1 MDWNASSTADLL
13 VAPGTT
19 VFSAVSS
26 PSPVTGTHGGGS
38 MANPGTPAGD
48 VTIATVAQHF
58 HAGLPFPSEL
68 LTFLRQTTT
77 IAASASAPSAT
88 GVPVSSASVTNLS
101 TFLSNIT
108 LRALTASSGPGGAGT
123 SSSAEFTANLSRRFP
138 HHPFFSSFY
147 NDSAFEICPSI
158 QMPVGNVISMILYA
172 LVAIVG
178 LFGNTLVIYV
188 VLRFSKM
195 QTVTNMYI
203 LNLAIADQCF
213 LIGIPFL
220 ITTMHLGEWTFGN
233 GMCKAYMVSTS
244 ITQFTSSIFL
254 FIMSA
259 DRYIAVCHP
268 ISSPR
273 FRTPL
278 VSKVVSA
285 IAWTASA
292 LIMLPVMLYANTI
305 HREKN
310 KMSCNIMWPSETGA
324 NSGTTFTLYSLILG
338 FAIPLSLILMF
349 YYLVIRKLRT
359 VGPKSKS
366 KEKKRSHRKVTK
378 LVLTVI
384 TVYVLCWLPY
394 WISQVALIN
403 SPPDICKSRLEIT
416 VFVLVS
422 WLGYSNSAMNPI
434 LYAFLSDNFKKS
446 FLKACTCAKGKEIN
460 AQLQIENSF
469 FPRFVRN
476 RGSERGNSTKVLPA
490 ANTRQAKVAADQ
502 QQQQQQP
509 GLHQQ
514 QQQQQQQLQP
524 PVLDNNNSSNVN
536 NNSAKS
542 VVGGGSVNGRNGS
555 YTSGVP
561 FSACSTDQPSSARG
575 SSMTAPSTSV
585 TTIQSS
591 SYRRPSADQQSSP
604 APTVPIA
611 SRDGSRPPT
620 AATLSVAA
628 TTDSLLSS
636 GFCCGSP
643 VSTAATVTASPLTA
657 CSFST
662 GSFTTSCATSCT
674 LLASTGT
681 TFSGSCGSG
690 SSCFAS
696 APTTATGSGSFNPW
710 TVVVT
715 SVTCWCSASG
725 FTGSG
730 SRATSDV
737 FTSVGTSDLSS
748 GFGTSGTVGSTF
760 VGGTTGSF
768 TSPPLFSTSVAVAGF
783 GDGVCAPVAGSLD
796 SSDSFDSDSDELSAL
811 RGLLGAASAD
821 ATSRLTKQMHTM
833 AGFIFYGTERN
844 LFLRLETTKTRSRC
858 TDTVD
863 RQLGTH

>member
-1 MDWNASSTADLL
+1 MDWNGTTAGTADLL
-13 VAPGTT
+13 VAAGTAALST
-19 VFSAVSS
+19 LS
-26 PSPVTGTHGGGS
+26 PNPASTQTTATGTETTS
-38 MANPGTPAGD
+38 MSAPAGEI
-48 VTIATVAQHF
+48 TIASAAHY
-58 HAGLPFPSEL
+58 HGGLPFSSEL
-68 LTFLRQTTT
+68 LTLLRQTTT
-77 IAASASAPSAT
+77 IASS
-88 GVPVSSASVTNLS
+88 SSASSLPSLGAANLS

-108 LRALTASSGPGGAGT
+108 LRALTASGGNGGGGVTGSGPGGT
-123 SSSAEFTANLSRRFP
+123 SSAEFTANLTRRFP
-138 HHPFFSSFY
+138 HHPFFSTFF
-147 NDSAFEICPSI
+147 NDSAFDICPSI

-233 GMCKAYMVSTS
+233 AMCKAYMVSTS

-305 HREKN
+305 HREKD

-324 NSGTTFTLYSLILG
+324 NSGSTFTLYSLILG
-338 FAIPLSLILMF
+338 FAIPLTLILMF

-446 FLKACTCAKGKEIN
+446 FLKACTCAKV
-460 AQLQIENSF
+460 AVDR
-469 FPRFVRN
+469 PY
-476 RGSERGNSTKVLPA
+476 STRTCKRRWLRLRLKTTAPV
-490 ANTRQAKVAADQ
+490 
-502 QQQQQQP
+502 P
-509 GLHQQ
+509 GLVNWKTAFFRH
-514 QQQQQQQLQP
+514 P
-524 PVLDNNNSSNVN
+524 DRFRKIMISSHFNGMTSDGYESPGN
-536 NNSAKS
+536 EAILCNSA
-542 VVGGGSVNGRNGS
+542 N
-555 YTSGVP
+555 
-561 FSACSTDQPSSARG
+561 
-575 SSMTAPSTSV
+575 
-585 TTIQSS
+585 
-591 SYRRPSADQQSSP
+591 
-604 APTVPIA
+604 
-611 SRDGSRPPT
+611 
-620 AATLSVAA
+620 
-628 TTDSLLSS
+628 
-636 GFCCGSP
+636 
-643 VSTAATVTASPLTA
+643 
-657 CSFST
+657 
-662 GSFTTSCATSCT
+662 
-674 LLASTGT
+674 
-681 TFSGSCGSG
+681 
-690 SSCFAS
+690 
-696 APTTATGSGSFNPW
+696 
-710 TVVVT
+710 
-715 SVTCWCSASG
+715 
-725 FTGSG
+725 
-730 SRATSDV
+730 
-737 FTSVGTSDLSS
+737 
-748 GFGTSGTVGSTF
+748 
-760 VGGTTGSF
+760 
-768 TSPPLFSTSVAVAGF
+768 
-783 GDGVCAPVAGSLD
+783 
-796 SSDSFDSDSDELSAL
+796 
-811 RGLLGAASAD
+811 
-821 ATSRLTKQMHTM
+821 
-833 AGFIFYGTERN
+833 
-844 LFLRLETTKTRSRC
+844 
-858 TDTVD
+858 
-863 RQLGTH
+863 

>member
-1 MDWNASSTADLL
+1 MDWNGTLTANGTVDLIVAAGTVALSTL
-13 VAPGTT
+13 
-19 VFSAVSS
+19 
-26 PSPVTGTHGGGS
+26 SPVSHITPHAQQSGAPSNDGS
-38 MANPGTPAGD
+38 TMASPAGD
-48 VTIATVAQHF
+48 TTIATASQF
-58 HAGLPFPSEL
+58 HGGLPFPSEF
-68 LTFLRQTTT
+68 LTFLRQTT
-77 IAASASAPSAT
+77 ASSSSSLPFTASSGSVSAMPSMA
-88 GVPVSSASVTNLS
+88 NFS

-108 LRALTASSGPGGAGT
+108 LRALTASAGGGGVGSGGT
-123 SSSAEFTANLSRRFP
+123 GSVTSSAEFTANLSRHFP
-138 HHPFFSSFY
+138 HHPFFSTFF
-147 NDSAFEICPSI
+147 NESAMDNCPSI
-158 QMPVGNVISMILYA
+158 QMPIGNVISMILYA

-233 GMCKAYMVSTS
+233 AMCKAYMVSTS

-285 IAWTASA
+285 LAWTASA

-305 HREKN
+305 QREKD

-338 FAIPLSLILMF
+338 FAIPLTLILMF

-446 FLKACTCAKGKEIN
+446 FLKACTCAKGKDVN

-469 FPRFVRN
+469 FPRFARN
-476 RGSERGNSTKVLPA
+476 RGSERGNSTKVLQSNNRP
-490 ANTRQAKVAADQ
+490 NKVGFGMDDPQ
-502 QQQQQQP
+502 QQN
-509 GLHQQ
+509 H
-514 QQQQQQQLQP
+514 QQQQQQLQP
-524 PVLDNNNSSNVN
+524 TNQAQQQPHRSNETIVNNNNSTNVN
-536 NNSAKS
+536 NNSMK
-542 VVGGGSVNGRNGS
+542 VNKANGKNN
-555 YTSGVP
+555 TIQNGA
-561 FSACSTDQPSSARG
+561 SADQSSIVRG
-575 SSMTAPSTSV
+575 CGPSTSV
-585 TTIQSS
+585 TTVQSS
-591 SYRRPSADQQSSP
+591 SSARPSTDQQQQQPSALSRVLDVNIATPP
-604 APTVPIA
+604 ATGVIFA
-611 SRDGSRPPT
+611 RPPV
-620 AATLSVAA
+620 LH
-628 TTDSLLSS
+628 TDL
-636 GFCCGSP
+636 
-643 VSTAATVTASPLTA
+643 
-657 CSFST
+657 
-662 GSFTTSCATSCT
+662 
-674 LLASTGT
+674 
-681 TFSGSCGSG
+681 
-690 SSCFAS
+690 
-696 APTTATGSGSFNPW
+696 
-710 TVVVT
+710 
-715 SVTCWCSASG
+715 
-725 FTGSG
+725 
-730 SRATSDV
+730 
-737 FTSVGTSDLSS
+737 
-748 GFGTSGTVGSTF
+748 
-760 VGGTTGSF
+760 
-768 TSPPLFSTSVAVAGF
+768 
-783 GDGVCAPVAGSLD
+783 
-796 SSDSFDSDSDELSAL
+796 
-811 RGLLGAASAD
+811 
-821 ATSRLTKQMHTM
+821 
-833 AGFIFYGTERN
+833 
-844 LFLRLETTKTRSRC
+844 
-858 TDTVD
+858 
-863 RQLGTH
+863 

>member
-1 MDWNASSTADLL
+1 MDWNGTTTGTVELL
-13 VAPGTT
+13 VSAGTAALSTLAPVTAAAPSDLT
-19 VFSAVSS
+19 
-26 PSPVTGTHGGGS
+26 PSPGMPTAEMDTTGMTASASDITIASAAHYHGG
-38 MANPGTPAGD
+38 
-48 VTIATVAQHF
+48 I
-58 HAGLPFPSEL
+58 PFPSEL

-77 IAASASAPSAT
+77 IASS
-88 GVPVSSASVTNLS
+88 SSASSMPSLSVTNIS
-101 TFLSNIT
+101 TFLNNIT
-108 LRALTASSGPGGAGT
+108 LRALTASGAAGTGPGGTG
-123 SSSAEFTANLSRRFP
+123 SVEFTANLSRRFP
-138 HHPFFSSFY
+138 HHPFFSTFF
-147 NDSAFEICPSI
+147 NDSALDICPSI

-233 GMCKAYMVSTS
+233 AMCKAYMVSTS

-305 HREKN
+305 GREKD
-310 KMSCNIMWPSETGA
+310 KVSCNIMWPSETGA
-324 NSGTTFTLYSLILG
+324 NSGSTFTLYSLILG
-338 FAIPLSLILMF
+338 FAIPLTLILMF

-469 FPRFVRN
+469 FPRFGRN
-476 RGSERGNSTKVLPA
+476 RGSERGNSTKVLQSNNRPNNRA
-490 ANTRQAKVAADQ
+490 GMLDAQGNPQH
-502 QQQQQQP
+502 
-509 GLHQQ
+509 HQQ
-514 QQQQQQQLQP
+514 QQQHHQAHHQANDALA
-524 PVLDNNNSSNVN
+524 NNNNVCNVN
-536 NNSAKS
+536 NNSSQA
-542 VVGGGSVNGRNGS
+542 GTVNGKSAGFQNGS
-555 YTSGVP
+555 STMPYGGM
-561 FSACSTDQPSSARG
+561 STDQSSIVRG
-575 SSMTAPSTSV
+575 CGPSTSV

-591 SYRRPSADQQSSP
+591 SARPSTDLPP
-604 APTVPIA
+604 AAAPIVPIS
-611 SRDGSRPPT
+611 SRALDSGNDGPSVAGFVSRPPV
-620 AATLSVAA
+620 LH
-628 TTDSLLSS
+628 TDL
-636 GFCCGSP
+636 
-643 VSTAATVTASPLTA
+643 
-657 CSFST
+657 
-662 GSFTTSCATSCT
+662 
-674 LLASTGT
+674 
-681 TFSGSCGSG
+681 
-690 SSCFAS
+690 
-696 APTTATGSGSFNPW
+696 
-710 TVVVT
+710 
-715 SVTCWCSASG
+715 
-725 FTGSG
+725 
-730 SRATSDV
+730 
-737 FTSVGTSDLSS
+737 
-748 GFGTSGTVGSTF
+748 
-760 VGGTTGSF
+760 
-768 TSPPLFSTSVAVAGF
+768 
-783 GDGVCAPVAGSLD
+783 
-796 SSDSFDSDSDELSAL
+796 
-811 RGLLGAASAD
+811 
-821 ATSRLTKQMHTM
+821 
-833 AGFIFYGTERN
+833 
-844 LFLRLETTKTRSRC
+844 
-858 TDTVD
+858 
-863 RQLGTH
+863 

>member
-1 MDWNASSTADLL
+1 MDWNGTALANGTVDLL
-13 VAPGTT
+13 VAAGSVALSTLSPLPAITT
-19 VFSAVSS
+19 HAHHQDSN
-26 PSPVTGTHGGGS
+26 T
-38 MANPGTPAGD
+38 MASPAGD
-48 VTIATVAQHF
+48 ITIATAAHF
-58 HAGLPFPSEL
+58 HGGIPFPSEL

-77 IAASASAPSAT
+77 SSSAAFTAASASANFT
-88 GVPVSSASVTNLS
+88 
-101 TFLSNIT
+101 TFLNNIT
-108 LRALTASSGPGGAGT
+108 LRALTASGGGGASGSGT
-123 SSSAEFTANLSRRFP
+123 SSAEFTANLSRRFP
-138 HHPFFSSFY
+138 HHPFFSTFF
-147 NDSAFEICPSI
+147 NESALDICPSI

-233 GMCKAYMVSTS
+233 AMCKAYMVSTS

-285 IAWTASA
+285 LAWTASA

-305 HREKN
+305 QREKD

-338 FAIPLSLILMF
+338 FAIPLTLILMF

-446 FLKACTCAKGKEIN
+446 FLKACTCAKGKDVN

-476 RGSERGNSTKVLPA
+476 RGSERGNSTKVLHVTNVQSSSSVRPSNEQPIVPISSGRLLDANNATPPA
-490 ANTRQAKVAADQ
+490 TGAPIFTR
-502 QQQQQQP
+502 
-509 GLHQQ
+509 
-514 QQQQQQQLQP
+514 P
-524 PVLDNNNSSNVN
+524 PVLH
-536 NNSAKS
+536 
-542 VVGGGSVNGRNGS
+542 
-555 YTSGVP
+555 
-561 FSACSTDQPSSARG
+561 TD
-575 SSMTAPSTSV
+575 
-585 TTIQSS
+585 
-591 SYRRPSADQQSSP
+591 
-604 APTVPIA
+604 
-611 SRDGSRPPT
+611 
-620 AATLSVAA
+620 L
-628 TTDSLLSS
+628 
-636 GFCCGSP
+636 
-643 VSTAATVTASPLTA
+643 
-657 CSFST
+657 
-662 GSFTTSCATSCT
+662 
-674 LLASTGT
+674 
-681 TFSGSCGSG
+681 
-690 SSCFAS
+690 
-696 APTTATGSGSFNPW
+696 
-710 TVVVT
+710 
-715 SVTCWCSASG
+715 
-725 FTGSG
+725 
-730 SRATSDV
+730 
-737 FTSVGTSDLSS
+737 
-748 GFGTSGTVGSTF
+748 
-760 VGGTTGSF
+760 
-768 TSPPLFSTSVAVAGF
+768 
-783 GDGVCAPVAGSLD
+783 
-796 SSDSFDSDSDELSAL
+796 
-811 RGLLGAASAD
+811 
-821 ATSRLTKQMHTM
+821 
-833 AGFIFYGTERN
+833 
-844 LFLRLETTKTRSRC
+844 
-858 TDTVD
+858 
-863 RQLGTH
+863 

>member
-1 MDWNASSTADLL
+1 MDWNGTTSSTVDLL
-13 VAPGTT
+13 VSAGTVALSTLAPAST
-19 VFSAVSS
+19 AVPPNLN
-26 PSPVTGTHGGGS
+26 PSTGMSTTGTDTTS
-38 MANPGTPAGD
+38 MTASVSD
-48 VTIATVAQHF
+48 ITIATAAHY
-58 HAGLPFPSEL
+58 HGGIPFPSEL

-77 IAASASAPSAT
+77 IATS
-88 GVPVSSASVTNLS
+88 SSASSSMPSLGVTNFS

-108 LRALTASSGPGGAGT
+108 LRALTASAGGGGGGVAGPGGT
-123 SSSAEFTANLSRRFP
+123 SSAEFTANLSRRFP
-138 HHPFFSSFY
+138 HHPFFSTFF
-147 NDSAFEICPSI
+147 NDSALDICPSI

-233 GMCKAYMVSTS
+233 AMCKAYMVSTS

-305 HREKN
+305 RREKD

-324 NSGTTFTLYSLILG
+324 NSGSTFTLYSLILG
-338 FAIPLSLILMF
+338 FAIPLTLILMF

-469 FPRFVRN
+469 FPRFGRN
-476 RGSERGNSTKVLPA
+476 RGSERGNSTKVLQSNNRPNNRTGLPDA
-490 ANTRQAKVAADQ
+490 QGNLPQ
-502 QQQQQQP
+502 QQQ
-509 GLHQQ
+509 HQQ
-514 QQQQQQQLQP
+514 QHQQHQAQHQSNDALA
-524 PVLDNNNSSNVN
+524 NNNNVSNVN
-536 NNSAKS
+536 NNSSQA
-542 VVGGGSVNGRNGS
+542 GTANGKRAGFQNGS
-555 YTSGVP
+555 
-561 FSACSTDQPSSARG
+561 STIPYGGMSSDQGSIVRG
-575 SSMTAPSTSV
+575 CGPSTSV

-591 SYRRPSADQQSSP
+591 SARPSTDLPP
-604 APTVPIA
+604 AGAPIVPIS
-611 SRDGSRPPT
+611 SR
-620 AATLSVAA
+620 AL
-628 TTDSLLSS
+628 DS
-636 GFCCGSP
+636 GNDGSP
-643 VSTAATVTASPLTA
+643 VPG
-657 CSFST
+657 F
-662 GSFTTSCATSCT
+662 
-674 LLASTGT
+674 
-681 TFSGSCGSG
+681 CGR
-690 SSCFAS
+690 
-696 APTTATGSGSFNPW
+696 PPVLHT
-710 TVVVT
+710 
-715 SVTCWCSASG
+715 
-725 FTGSG
+725 
-730 SRATSDV
+730 
-737 FTSVGTSDLSS
+737 DL
-748 GFGTSGTVGSTF
+748 
-760 VGGTTGSF
+760 
-768 TSPPLFSTSVAVAGF
+768 
-783 GDGVCAPVAGSLD
+783 
-796 SSDSFDSDSDELSAL
+796 
-811 RGLLGAASAD
+811 
-821 ATSRLTKQMHTM
+821 
-833 AGFIFYGTERN
+833 
-844 LFLRLETTKTRSRC
+844 
-858 TDTVD
+858 
-863 RQLGTH
+863 